1 MRKEGLQHSPHFRAR
16 SLSSEHGIQRDI
28 FANMGFSSFDCS
40 TCGGHEQFDWTDNV
54 VVALK
59 NVKTNEVRHVL
70 GKYDCYGGV
79 SINVCKG
86 APGKYDAKGNM
97 TVKPE
102 SATIASIVVYH
113 KQFGSR
119 GDCTIAAEE
128 IYCFGAVNGCS
139 FGCGEGLG
147 TRPKVKKA
155 KSTGPPR
162 SARKDVRKDER
173 EDCDGEGRERD
184 HEVEEEE
191 EEEEEEGRS
200 NYGGGYCGG
209 YGGTSG
215 GCSVGG
221 SSSNYGGIFGGG
233 YGSSYGSS
241 HGGRYSGCKMS
252 LLDDDTYQRSDA
264 EVLPLITKQA
274 ARQMNEVYRTP
285 LHYAAQNF
293 SAAVVQALLAAYPE
307 AAKVE
312 DFERDTPLHLAA
324 KYSSVAVVQLL
335 LAAYPKAARLTN
347 HHGDTPAG
355 KAKNNPND
363 EVKAFFASGKHLD
376 VEDDEEEETWT
387 RMCVSCDTAVYSAL
401 PQTFAEKLP
410 VYEKD
415 CKALGKAGL
424 MKILDAPDRE
434 SNLMEILGMGPLEEV
449 RMQEQVRIRLELR
462 RSAKTRL

>member
-1 MRKEGLQHSPHFRAR
+1 
-16 SLSSEHGIQRDI
+16 
-28 FANMGFSSFDCS
+28 MGFSSFDCS

-184 HEVEEEE
+184 HEEEEE
-191 EEEEEEGRS
+191 EEEEGEEGEEAEEEEEEGRS
-200 NYGGGYCGG
+200 NYGGGDCGG

-241 HGGRYSGCKMS
+241 HGGRYSGCKMR

-376 VEDDEEEETWT
+376 VEDEEEEETWT
-387 RMCVSCDTAVYSAL
+387 RMCVPCDTAVYSAL

-462 RSAKTRL
+462 RSA

>member
-1 MRKEGLQHSPHFRAR
+1 VALGAGDSAERADLLEADEAQCSRGGRSIVRQRDLLSVSRSHAYLLDVFGLLRPEHDCRAR
-16 SLSSEHGIQRDI
+16 Q
-28 FANMGFSSFDCS
+28 
-40 TCGGHEQFDWTDNV
+40 
-54 VVALK
+54 
-59 NVKTNEVRHVL
+59 
-70 GKYDCYGGV
+70 
-79 SINVCKG
+79 
-86 APGKYDAKGNM
+86 
-97 TVKPE
+97 
-102 SATIASIVVYH
+102 
-113 KQFGSR
+113 
-119 GDCTIAAEE
+119 
-128 IYCFGAVNGCS
+128 
-139 FGCGEGLG
+139 EG
-147 TRPKVKKA
+147 
-155 KSTGPPR
+155 
-162 SARKDVRKDER
+162 
-173 EDCDGEGRERD
+173 
-184 HEVEEEE
+184 EEE

-215 GCSVGG
+215 GGSVGG

-347 HHGDTPAG
+347 HRGDTPAG

-376 VEDDEEEETWT
+376 VEDNEEEETWT
-387 RMCVSCDTAVYSAL
+387 RMCVPCDTAVYSAL

-462 RSAKTRL
+462 RSA

>member
-1 MRKEGLQHSPHFRAR
+1 
-16 SLSSEHGIQRDI
+16 
-28 FANMGFSSFDCS
+28 MGFSSFDCS

-128 IYCFGAVNGCS
+128 IYCFGIVNGCS

-184 HEVEEEE
+184 HEEE
-191 EEEEEEGRS
+191 
-200 NYGGGYCGG
+200 
-209 YGGTSG
+209 
-215 GCSVGG
+215 
-221 SSSNYGGIFGGG
+221 
-233 YGSSYGSS
+233 
-241 HGGRYSGCKMS
+241 
-252 LLDDDTYQRSDA
+252 
-264 EVLPLITKQA
+264 
-274 ARQMNEVYRTP
+274 
-285 LHYAAQNF
+285 
-293 SAAVVQALLAAYPE
+293 
-307 AAKVE
+307 
-312 DFERDTPLHLAA
+312 
-324 KYSSVAVVQLL
+324 
-335 LAAYPKAARLTN
+335 
-347 HHGDTPAG
+347 
-355 KAKNNPND
+355 
-363 EVKAFFASGKHLD
+363 
-376 VEDDEEEETWT
+376 
-387 RMCVSCDTAVYSAL
+387 
-401 PQTFAEKLP
+401 
-410 VYEKD
+410 
-415 CKALGKAGL
+415 
-424 MKILDAPDRE
+424 
-434 SNLMEILGMGPLEEV
+434 
-449 RMQEQVRIRLELR
+449 
-462 RSAKTRL
+462 

>member
-1 MRKEGLQHSPHFRAR
+1 
-16 SLSSEHGIQRDI
+16 
-28 FANMGFSSFDCS
+28 MGMSSFDCS
-40 TCGGHEQFDWTDNV
+40 TCGSHEQFDWTDNV

-59 NVKTNEVRHVL
+59 NVKTNEVVNVL
-70 GKYDCYGGV
+70 GRYDAYGGV
-79 SINVCKG
+79 RINLCKD

-102 SATIASIVVYH
+102 SATIASIIVYH
-113 KQFGSR
+113 KQFESR
-119 GDCTIAAEE
+119 GDCTITAEE
-128 IYCFGAVNGCS
+128 IYCFGGVNQCS
-139 FGCGEGLG
+139 FGCGQGLG

-173 EDCDGEGRERD
+173 EECDGEGRERD
-184 HEVEEEE
+184 HEEE

-209 YGGTSG
+209 YGGSSG
-215 GCSVGG
+215 GGSGGG
-221 SSSNYGGIFGGG
+221 SSSNYGGIFGSG

-274 ARQMNEVYRTP
+274 ARQMNEVYRMP

-324 KYSSVAVVQLL
+324 KYSSVTVVQLL

-347 HHGDTPAG
+347 QRGDTPAG
-355 KAKNNPND
+355 KARNNPND

-376 VEDDEEEETWT
+376 VEEEEETWT
-387 RMCVSCDTAVYSAL
+387 RMCVPCDTAVYSAL

-424 MKILDAPDRE
+424 MKILEDPDRE
-434 SNLMEILGMGPLEEV
+434 SSLMEILGTGPLEEV

-462 RSAKTRL
+462 RSA